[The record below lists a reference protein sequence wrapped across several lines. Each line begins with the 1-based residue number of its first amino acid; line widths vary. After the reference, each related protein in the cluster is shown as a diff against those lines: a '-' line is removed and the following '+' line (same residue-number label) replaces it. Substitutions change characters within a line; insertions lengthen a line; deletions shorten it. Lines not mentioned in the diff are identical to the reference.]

1 MEYSD
6 WELVREIKNGN
17 EDAMELLVR
26 RYYPQVFRYVLQIIE
41 SEQDSYDVT
50 QDIFLSVIQNISSYL
65 PLKKFGSWLFTIAHN
80 KCMDYFKMNHSDRFV
95 DITEI
100 EIHDTETPFD
110 RQIIDSIVMDE
121 ALAKLTPP
129 QREVVI
135 LHFIHRFTAK
145 QISRMTKTPLCG
157 ALPTVYLSAALLGV
171 AAKVRSPESISIV
184 AIALWLAL
192 CFAMLYFPLNELL
205 LRGQCFG

>member
-80 KCMDYFKMNHSDRFV
+80 KCMDYFKTNHPDRFV

-100 EIHDTETPFD
+100 EIHDSGTPFG

-135 LHFIHRFTAK
+135 LHFIHQFTAK
-145 QISRMTKTPLCG
+145 QISRMTQTPL
-157 ALPTVYLSAALLGV
+157 PTIKS
-171 AAKVRSPESISIV
+171 R
-184 AIALWLAL
+184 IAVSRKRLK
-192 CFAMLYFPLNELL
+192 ELL
-205 LRGQCFG
+205 EENRYE

>member
-41 SEQDSYDVT
+41 SDQDSYDVT

-80 KCMDYFKMNHSDRFV
+80 KCMDYFKTNHSDRFV

-121 ALAKLTPP
+121 ALARLTPP

-145 QISRMTKTPLCG
+145 QISRMTQTPL
-157 ALPTVYLSAALLGV
+157 PTIKS
-171 AAKVRSPESISIV
+171 R
-184 AIALWLAL
+184 IAVSRKRLK
-192 CFAMLYFPLNELL
+192 ELL
-205 LRGQCFG
+205 EENRYE

>member
-50 QDIFLSVIQNISSYL
+50 QDIFLSVIQNISNYL

-80 KCMDYFKMNHSDRFV
+80 KCRDYFKTNHSNRFV

-100 EIHDTETPFD
+100 DIHDSGTLFD
-110 RQIIDSIVMDE
+110 KQIIDSIVMDE
-121 ALAKLTPP
+121 ALARLTPP

-145 QISRMTKTPLCG
+145 QIAHMTQTPL
-157 ALPTVYLSAALLGV
+157 PTIKS
-171 AAKVRSPESISIV
+171 R
-184 AIALWLAL
+184 IAVSRKRLK
-192 CFAMLYFPLNELL
+192 ELL
-205 LRGQCFG
+205 KENQYE

>member
-6 WELVREIKNGN
+6 WELVREIKNGD

-50 QDIFLSVIQNISSYL
+50 QDIFLSVIQNILSYL

-145 QISRMTKTPLCG
+145 QISSMTQTPL
-157 ALPTVYLSAALLGV
+157 PTIKS
-171 AAKVRSPESISIV
+171 RISV
-184 AIALWLAL
+184 SRKRLKEVLEENR
-192 CFAMLYFPLNELL
+192 YE
-205 LRGQCFG
+205 

>member
-41 SEQDSYDVT
+41 SEHDSYDVT

-80 KCMDYFKMNHSDRFV
+80 KCMDYFKMNFWFMVKIRVFV
-95 DITEI
+95 LFVVKKLKKLKLVE
-100 EIHDTETPFD
+100 EEL
-110 RQIIDSIVMDE
+110 IIVLNVKKCNQNDYIF
-121 ALAKLTPP
+121 LFLLTFL
-129 QREVVI
+129 VI
-135 LHFIHRFTAK
+135 I
-145 QISRMTKTPLCG
+145 
-157 ALPTVYLSAALLGV
+157 
-171 AAKVRSPESISIV
+171 
-184 AIALWLAL
+184 
-192 CFAMLYFPLNELL
+192 
-205 LRGQCFG
+205 

>member
-6 WELVREIKNGN
+6 WDLVREIKNGN
-17 EDAMELLVR
+17 EDAMEILIR
-26 RYYPQVFRYVLQIIE
+26 RYYPQVFRYVKQMIV

-50 QDIFLSVIQNISSYL
+50 QDIFLSVIQNISRYL

-80 KCMDYFKMNHSDRFV
+80 KCMDYFKTNRSNRFA

-100 EIHDTETPFD
+100 EMHDSGTPFD
-110 RQIIDSIVMDE
+110 KQIMDSIVMDE

-145 QISRMTKTPLCG
+145 QISRMTQTPL
-157 ALPTVYLSAALLGV
+157 PTIKS
-171 AAKVRSPESISIV
+171 R
-184 AIALWLAL
+184 IAVSRKRLK
-192 CFAMLYFPLNELL
+192 ELL
-205 LRGQCFG
+205 EENRYD

>member
-80 KCMDYFKMNHSDRFV
+80 KCMDYFKTNRSNRFA
-95 DITEI
+95 DITEVG
-100 EIHDTETPFD
+100 IHDSGTPFD
-110 RQIIDSIVMDE
+110 NQIIDSIVMDE

-145 QISRMTKTPLCG
+145 QISRMTQTPL
-157 ALPTVYLSAALLGV
+157 PTIKS
-171 AAKVRSPESISIV
+171 R
-184 AIALWLAL
+184 IAVSRKRLKEWLEENR
-192 CFAMLYFPLNELL
+192 YD
-205 LRGQCFG
+205 